1 MERSPRSRGL
11 LSYRG
16 AMTDLPDDR
25 ALSRDMYRDELARKG
40 ADNKCEACG
49 HDSWIVS
56 QNMFL
61 LQALQPT
68 GSLVPGEGVEV
79 VAVFCNHCGLIRL
92 HASGVLMKERNYPE
106 V

>member
-1 MERSPRSRGL
+1 MSEG
-11 LSYRG
+11 
-16 AMTDLPDDR
+16 LPDDR
-25 ALSRDMYRDELARKG
+25 AWSRDMYRDEIARKN
-40 ADNKCEACG
+40 ADSKCEACD
-49 HDSWIVS
+49 HYEWIVS

-61 LQALQPT
+61 LQALQPS

-92 HASGVLMKERNYPE
+92 HASSVLMSERSYPD

>member
-1 MERSPRSRGL
+1 MSQ
-11 LSYRG
+11 
-16 AMTDLPDDR
+16 DLPDDR
-25 ALSRDMYRDELARKG
+25 ALSREMYRDELARKN

-49 HDSWIVS
+49 HDQWIVS

-79 VAVFCNHCGLIRL
+79 VAVFCNHCGYIRL
-92 HASGVLMKERNYPE
+92 HASGVLMKERNYPD

>member
-1 MERSPRSRGL
+1 VRGAPFAGL
-11 LSYRG
+11 LSYLG
-16 AMTDLPDDR
+16 AMSEGLPDDR
-25 ALSRDMYRDELARKG
+25 APSRDMYRDELARKG

-49 HDSWIVS
+49 HDQWVVS

-79 VAVFCNHCGLIRL
+79 AAVFCNHCGLIRL
-92 HASGVLMKERNYPE
+92 HASAVLMKERHYRE

>member
-1 MERSPRSRGL
+1 MSEG
-11 LSYRG
+11 
-16 AMTDLPDDR
+16 LPDDR
-25 ALSRDMYRDELARKG
+25 AMSRDMYQDELARKS

-49 HDSWIVS
+49 HDKWIVS

-61 LQALQPT
+61 LQALQP
-68 GSLVPGEGVEV
+68 GGAVVPGEGVEV

-92 HASGVLMKERNYPE
+92 HASSVLMSEKNYPD

>member
-1 MERSPRSRGL
+1 MSEG
-11 LSYRG
+11 
-16 AMTDLPDDR
+16 LPDDR
-25 ALSRDMYRDELARKG
+25 GLSRDMYRDELARKS

-49 HDSWIVS
+49 HDQWVVS

-79 VAVFCNHCGLIRL
+79 VAVFCNHCGFIRL
-92 HASGVLMKERNYPE
+92 HASAVLMRDRDYPE